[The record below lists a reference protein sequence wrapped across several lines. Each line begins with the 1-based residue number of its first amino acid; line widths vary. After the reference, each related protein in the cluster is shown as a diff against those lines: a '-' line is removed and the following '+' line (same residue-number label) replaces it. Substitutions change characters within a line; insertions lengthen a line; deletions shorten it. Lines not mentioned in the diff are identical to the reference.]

1 MSQVLVKSSVFTWDK
16 HPRVQPL
23 GHMVAARLVF
33 FFFNFLKQNNF
44 YFLTH
49 GKHIHPICTYLAYS
63 VTDDFQTT
71 TALIFKQELKVTL
84 VDMTNALR
92 WITYEYIGLVTTE
105 SD

>member
-1 MSQVLVKSSVFTWDK
+1 
-16 HPRVQPL
+16 
-23 GHMVAARLVF
+23 MVAARLVF

-92 WITYEYIGLVTTE
+92 WITYEYIGLVTAE